1 MRTKYT
7 VPLKTVAKELG
18 LKPLHLSANYENA
31 VLSMSE
37 INRPALQLSGFYN
50 YFDPKRMQ
58 AIGKVETTY
67 LETLTHEER
76 LKAFEQFMTYDI
88 AALVICH
95 GCKTFPE
102 CRTMAERFDRN
113 VFYTDEETSSFLAR
127 AIFLLHNYLAP
138 RLTTHGVLVDVYGEG
153 LLLTGDSGIGKSETA
168 LELIKRGHR
177 LVADDAVEIKLI
189 GQNTL
194 VGSAPEIIRYYMEL
208 RGIGVINV
216 RHIYGVGAVLPSTG
230 IDLVVEMEDWVD
242 GKAYDRLGL
251 TSETETILGVEL
263 PKVTIPVTP
272 GRNLAVILE
281 LAAMNNRQKK
291 MGYNAAEMLAAEHD
305 RAVDSGIGF

>member
-18 LKPLHLSANYENA
+18 LKPLHLSADYENA

-113 VFYTDEETSSFLAR
+113 VFYTDEETSTAAGLDWS
-127 AIFLLHNYLAP
+127 LL
-138 RLTTHGVLVDVYGEG
+138 
-153 LLLTGDSGIGKSETA
+153 GD
-168 LELIKRGHR
+168 
-177 LVADDAVEIKLI
+177 DDADE
-189 GQNTL
+189 QPM
-194 VGSAPEIIRYYMEL
+194 SPARQRYFM
-208 RGIGVINV
+208 G
-216 RHIYGVGAVLPSTG
+216 
-230 IDLVVEMEDWVD
+230 
-242 GKAYDRLGL
+242 
-251 TSETETILGVEL
+251 TSQL
-263 PKVTIPVTP
+263 
-272 GRNLAVILE
+272 
-281 LAAMNNRQKK
+281 
-291 MGYNAAEMLAAEHD
+291 
-305 RAVDSGIGF
+305 